1 MYVCPQKYGQNE
13 MASEGLSVMTF
24 GNLKY
29 YVFCLFGWLVFFTME
44 GLLLHMTFPRISA
57 ISFWKY
63 NAFDYRKRD
72 YGIH

>member
-29 YVFCLFGWLVFFTME
+29 YVFCLFGWLFFYSGRSAVTHDFSQNSSNF
-44 GLLLHMTFPRISA
+44 LLEI
-57 ISFWKY
+57 
-63 NAFDYRKRD
+63 
-72 YGIH
+72 